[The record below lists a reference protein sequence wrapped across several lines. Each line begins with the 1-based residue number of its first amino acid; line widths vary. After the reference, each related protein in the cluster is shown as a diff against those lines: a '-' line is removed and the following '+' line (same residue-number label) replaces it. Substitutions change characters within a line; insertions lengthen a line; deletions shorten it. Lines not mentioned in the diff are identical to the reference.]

1 MKKIFILTGE
11 PSGDKLA
18 STVISRLKQK
28 HSDVEFLSVGG
39 PHLNALGVKSIYDL
53 KNITYIGFTSVILNI
68 FKIRNKINET
78 VDEII
83 KFKPDILFSVDSPD
97 FTLRV
102 AEKVKKINPNIKT
115 IHYVAPQVWV
125 WREGRI
131 KKFKKFLDHILLLFN
146 FEKKYF
152 DKENIKTTF
161 VGHPLLEKNVKSK
174 IDLSNL
180 IPKNKKIISL
190 FAGSR
195 SSETSV
201 LLPILIDFIKL
212 MNGKFNDYL
221 FVFHTTEENKN
232 YVIDNIKIANLDN
245 IQVISEENVKSQI
258 LLNSVFAVSKSGTV
272 SLEICNAKI
281 PSIIIY
287 KMNFLNFLIVKF
299 LVKIKYANI
308 INIIN
313 NKEVIPELIQN
324 ECNSKEIFKSVVY
337 FLKNPALM
345 DKQINDFTNTLG
357 KIRSKTSSADE
368 VSSVLSAIQVYFIQ
382 KSEIKKRKV
391 IRKKN
396 LKIYAK

>member
-18 STVISRLKQK
+18 STVISKLKKNIQDIEY
-28 HSDVEFLSVGG
+28 SCVGG
-39 PHLNALGVKSIYDL
+39 THLNSLGIKSIYDL
-53 KNITYIGFTSVILNI
+53 KEVTYIGFTSVLLNL
-68 FKIRNKINET
+68 FKIKKKINET
-78 VDEII
+78 VDKII
-83 KFKPDILFSVDSPD
+83 EFKPDILFSVDSPD

-115 IHYVAPQVWV
+115 IHYVAPQIWV
-125 WREGRI
+125 WREGRV

-146 FEKKYF
+146 FEKEYF
-152 DKENIKTTF
+152 DKERINNTF
-161 VGHPLLEKNVKSK
+161 VGHPLLENRIKSK
-174 IDLSNL
+174 IDLSNI

-195 SSETSV
+195 SSEISI

-212 MNGKFNDYL
+212 MNDKFNDYL
-221 FVFHTTEENKN
+221 FVFHATDENKN
-232 YVIDNIKIANLDN
+232 YINENIKLTEIDNIN
-245 IQVISEENVKSQI
+245 VISDENIKSQI

-281 PSIIIY
+281 PLIIIY
-287 KMNFLNFLIVKF
+287 KMNFLNFMIVKF

-313 NKEVIPELIQN
+313 NKEVIPELIQS

-345 DKQINDFTNTLG
+345 NKQINDFSSTLNEI
-357 KIRSKTSSADE
+357 KSKTSSAE
-368 VSSVLSAIQVYFIQ
+368 EAATVLRRYLTS
-382 KSEIKKRKV
+382 
-391 IRKKN
+391 
-396 LKIYAK
+396 